1 MLWRKKEKSIR
12 GYRCTSCGQIHKEIP
27 ALGFMTPDNYDTLS
41 EKDKTDLAEISEDF
55 CVISYPDQTDR
66 FIRTVLSISI
76 HGTCE
81 TLDYGIWV
89 SLSQESFDDY
99 QKNFKN
105 ETIEP
110 IYFGMICNEINDYSE
125 TTLGLHVNVQ
135 VRTGG
140 IRPEILPHQ
149 AEHQLIKD
157 WENGIT
163 FEEAEKRIDKAINNV
178 G

>member
-1 MLWRKKEKSIR
+1 MLWRKKKISSKQ
-12 GYRCTSCGQIHKEIP
+12 YRCSTCGQIHKEIP

-89 SLSQESFDDY
+89 SVSKESFEDY
-99 QKNFKN
+99 QENFKS
-105 ETIEP
+105 ETSEP
-110 IYFGMICNEINDYSE
+110 IYFGRICNKIRDYSE
-125 TTLGLHVNVQ
+125 TTKGLHVNVQ
-135 VRTGG
+135 VRKGG
-140 IRPEILPHQ
+140 IRPEILLHQ
-149 AEHQLIKD
+149 TEHQLIKD
-157 WENGIT
+157 WETGIT
-163 FEEAEKRIDKAINNV
+163 IEEAEKRIEKAINNV